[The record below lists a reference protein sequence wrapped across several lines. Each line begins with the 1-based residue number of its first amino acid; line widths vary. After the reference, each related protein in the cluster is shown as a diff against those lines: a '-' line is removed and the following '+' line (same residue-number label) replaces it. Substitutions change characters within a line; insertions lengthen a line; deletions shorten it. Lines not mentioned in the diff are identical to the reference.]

1 MPLLI
6 GGVTTSKMHACVKI
20 APHYSTPARPVVH
33 VLDASKSVVV
43 VGTLL
48 SEDKKE
54 ECVEDLLEEYEEL
67 REDWYAGLHAVA
79 HVVHPRSWLHERPHI
94 HVHRTRMPW
103 RTALQTVR
111 NTRGLY
117 ITQQTPKTVANALPN
132 KKKPRGG
139 FEPWTYSA
147 EGKRSTTCPGTISTQ

>member
-48 SEDKKE
+48 NEDKKE

-67 REDWYAGLHAVA
+67 REAARASIAARQSAARDDDDDDEEDEQPWDSKLPKPKGL
-79 HVVHPRSWLHERPHI
+79 
-94 HVHRTRMPW
+94 
-103 RTALQTVR
+103 
-111 NTRGLY
+111 GLY
-117 ITQQTPKTVANALPN
+117 S
-132 KKKPRGG
+132 G
-139 FEPWTYSA
+139 
-147 EGKRSTTCPGTISTQ
+147 STTGDTGHETRDT

>member
-20 APHYSTPARPVVH
+20 APHYSTPAHPVVH

-48 SEDKKE
+48 NEDKKE

-67 REDWYAGLHAVA
+67 RENWYAGLDDMKAVPIKLA
-79 HVVHPRSWLHERPHI
+79 REKACKILTACDIRSLLCSSGKQKIHCEICVVI
-94 HVHRTRMPW
+94 
-103 RTALQTVR
+103 
-111 NTRGLY
+111 NTHLR
-117 ITQQTPKTVANALPN
+117 
-132 KKKPRGG
+132 
-139 FEPWTYSA
+139 W
-147 EGKRSTTCPGTISTQ
+147 

>member
-20 APHYSTPARPVVH
+20 APHYSTPAHPVVH

-67 REDWYAGLHAVA
+67 REDWYAGLDDMKAVPIKLA
-79 HVVHPRSWLHERPHI
+79 REKACKIDFVCLL
-94 HVHRTRMPW
+94 
-103 RTALQTVR
+103 AC
-111 NTRGLY
+111 
-117 ITQQTPKTVANALPN
+117 LPACL
-132 KKKPRGG
+132 PACLCMRACV
-139 FEPWTYSA
+139 F
-147 EGKRSTTCPGTISTQ
+147 RR